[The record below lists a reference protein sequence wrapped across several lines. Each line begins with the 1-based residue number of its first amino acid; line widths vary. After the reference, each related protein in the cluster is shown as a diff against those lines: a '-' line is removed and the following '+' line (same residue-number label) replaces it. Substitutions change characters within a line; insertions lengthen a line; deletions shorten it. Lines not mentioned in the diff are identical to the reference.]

1 MSSTVAAFRPR
12 PFVRSLAP
20 AKASERSTQRRIM
33 LAWGLMVLNVL
44 TFTPNVSIL
53 SIPSSIGK
61 VITQG
66 SLSLAL
72 LVILTVNRRLIIRPN
87 VFLCLPTLLVLEAIL
102 TFFEA
107 KFLKGTAYRVFRY
120 GEFVAALWLFTPFW
134 GRRDMLLARCHLRV
148 MSIVLVVV
156 AVGFVIAPG
165 RALANGGRLQG
176 VIWPIPSTQV
186 AHYAAVTLGMVA
198 VLWFCGYRRGRPTA
212 FAVLG
217 ITAILIETHTRTA
230 LAGVIVALVVAG
242 LSLLVTEARV
252 RRLFLAGGGAAFLAV
267 LAFSGPIVAWL
278 ARGQDSSELTGLSGR
293 TNFWGPVLAAPRN
306 KFQEIFGYGLSN
318 AQFNGKPID
327 SNWIASYQQQGLF
340 GVTVCAAMLVFLF
353 VTAFFQPRGVQR
365 AVALFLM
372 TYCLVAS
379 ATEVGFTDA
388 STYLLDMTVAASLLV
403 PAVVTRTR
411 QRAEASGL
419 REAP

>member
-1 MSSTVAAFRPR
+1 
-12 PFVRSLAP
+12 
-20 AKASERSTQRRIM
+20 
-33 LAWGLMVLNVL
+33 
-44 TFTPNVSIL
+44 
-53 SIPSSIGK
+53 
-61 VITQG
+61 
-66 SLSLAL
+66 
-72 LVILTVNRRLIIRPN
+72 
-87 VFLCLPTLLVLEAIL
+87 
-102 TFFEA
+102 
-107 KFLKGTAYRVFRY
+107 
-120 GEFVAALWLFTPFW
+120 
-134 GRRDMLLARCHLRV
+134 MLLARCHLRV
-148 MSIVLVVV
+148 MSIVLVAV

-165 RALANGGRLQG
+165 RSLANGGRLQG
-176 VIWPIPSTQV
+176 VLWPIPSTQV

-198 VLWFCGYRRGRPTA
+198 VLWFCGYRRGRRA
-212 FAVLG
+212 LAVVG
-217 ITAILIETHTRTA
+217 STAILIETHTRTA
-230 LAGVIVALVVAG
+230 LAGVIVALLVAG

-278 ARGQDSSELTGLSGR
+278 ARGQDSSQLTGLSGR

-340 GVTVCAAMLVFLF
+340 GVTVCAVMLVFLF

-403 PAVVTRTR
+403 PAVVTRSR